1 MSCLLLAPVSQIEGR
16 KDEESERRE
25 SDTER
30 REDMADEER
39 QGEFTSAIQQ
49 SREPPTRESQ
59 LLKQLKK
66 QENIIKKN
74 RAALRKVKQ
83 ENAVLK
89 RTMKIK
95 DKKIKKLLTK
105 DQIGALGRLTTRG
118 MKWSN
123 DTVKKALKLRFAAGS
138 TGYKALQ
145 DLQIPLPGI
154 RILQRRMQAVRFEPG
169 VLTEVF
175 DFLKLKAS
183 GFTDLE
189 RKCVLTIDEMAIIS
203 SVELHTLS
211 GKLYGDVTLPGHTG
225 VATHACVF
233 MLAGNTTRWRQVVA
247 FHFSGNS
254 TNGAV
259 YRPITSEI
267 IQRASSTG
275 LHVMNITT
283 DMGSPKQ
290 AMWKS
295 FGVDHNTT
303 LLPHPAIPDMQLFF
317 MPDVPHLI
325 KNLKSALIRGHAFV
339 IHSEKK
345 KNLPS
350 NQVSV
355 VPIKDLV
362 AFQEGM
368 TLKIAPHLT
377 AAAIGPSHFEKM
389 KAGSALNVFSR
400 ATSAGLKYM
409 VQQENCPLSYLTPFL
424 KEHLPHLSRSVF
436 SYHHNKKTE

>member
-1 MSCLLLAPVSQIEGR
+1 
-16 KDEESERRE
+16 
-25 SDTER
+25 
-30 REDMADEER
+30 
-39 QGEFTSAIQQ
+39 
-49 SREPPTRESQ
+49 
-59 LLKQLKK
+59 
-66 QENIIKKN
+66 
-74 RAALRKVKQ
+74 
-83 ENAVLK
+83 
-89 RTMKIK
+89 MKIK
-95 DKKIKKLLTK
+95 DKKIKKILTK

-189 RKCVLTIDEMAIIS
+189 RKCVLTIDEMAITP

-225 VATHACVF
+225 VATCACVF
-233 MLAGNTTRWRQVVA
+233 MLAGNTTRWKQVVA
-247 FHFSGNS
+247 YHFSGNS

-259 YRPITSEI
+259 YRPIISEI
-267 IQRASSTG
+267 IQRASSIG

-295 FGVDHNTT
+295 FEVDHNTT
-303 LLPHPAIPDMQLFF
+303 LLPHPATPDRQLFF
-317 MPDVPHLI
+317 MPDIPHLI

-339 IHSEKK
+339 I
-345 KNLPS
+345 PS
-350 NQVSV
+350 NIV
-355 VPIKDLV
+355 
-362 AFQEGM
+362 
-368 TLKIAPHLT
+368 
-377 AAAIGPSHFEKM
+377 
-389 KAGSALNVFSR
+389 
-400 ATSAGLKYM
+400 
-409 VQQENCPLSYLTPFL
+409 
-424 KEHLPHLSRSVF
+424 
-436 SYHHNKKTE
+436 